1 MHVVRELISGERHK
15 DWAKSQAAEAIF
27 TFATLDSQYRSICS
41 FALWDITFLKM
52 HDYPSASVLE
62 ALFRTSKLARLS
74 LPGMAFRNY

>member
-41 FALWDITFLKM
+41 FAL
-52 HDYPSASVLE
+52 
-62 ALFRTSKLARLS
+62 
-74 LPGMAFRNY
+74 